1 MKAGGDTEMNAVLR
15 YSCLRVSTHYPMQ
28 PFLLKMLKDLLQDD
42 RSQFHVVPLFSVAD
56 AINAKIFCN
65 PVLVG
70 FIYSVLI
77 FA

>member
-1 MKAGGDTEMNAVLR
+1 MNAVLR
-15 YSCLRVSTHYPMQ
+15 YTHYPMR

-77 FA
+77 FV